1 MWPSGLVFRRNG
13 MKHSSVGLICKSVF
27 TVMGLLTTQSVMAA
41 GFYISEVGTPLSLG
55 TAGAANPTNN
65 ISADSSWTN
74 PAGMTGLD
82 KSEMLAGFQVVSPKI
97 EFDSSSASTGNGGDG
112 GNAGN
117 TVAIP
122 SFFYVGAV
130 TDRLRLGISSAGLMG
145 GGVDYGDGFTG
156 RYATSL
162 AELGAVGIS
171 PAIGFKVND
180 RFSVGAGVSIIYTRF
195 DMDVAINQSAVDA
208 PDGKFKIVKA
218 DDWGYQPYLGLTW
231 HVTDRA
237 MLGLVYRAEMDV
249 NLEGDAKIHDWN
261 LPVPKPKANSID
273 VDWDNPQTA
282 KLGLKYVLDDKNL
295 LFLSAGWED
304 WSKFSSNTLALEG
317 GALNPE
323 IRLDRKFDDTWNA
336 GIALAHHEGGH
347 ATSIGLSY
355 ESSPVSDSD
364 RTLDLPFEELY
375 KLSFAYAWQGH
386 KDLDF
391 SLGSTVYLVGD
402 AKIDQTSQGVRTKGE
417 YDTNY
422 IVFFGGTVRYQF

>member
-1 MWPSGLVFRRNG
+1 
-13 MKHSSVGLICKSVF
+13 MKYVRLGAICKSVS
-27 TVMGLLTTQSVMAA
+27 TVMVLLASQLASAA

-55 TAGAANPTNN
+55 TAGVANPTNN
-65 ISADSSWTN
+65 IGADSVWSN
-74 PAGMTGLD
+74 PAGMTGLNH
-82 KSEMLAGFQVVSPKI
+82 SEALGGLQVVAPNI
-97 EFDSSSASTGNGGDG
+97 RFDSSVDTAGGSDG

-122 SFFYVGAV
+122 SFFYVNAV
-130 TDRLRLGISSAGLMG
+130 TDRLRLGISSAGIMG
-145 GGVDYGDGFTG
+145 GGVDYGDSFVG

-180 RFSVGAGVSIIYTRF
+180 KFSVGAGVSIIYTRF
-195 DMDVAINQSAVDA
+195 DMDVAINQSAVGA

-218 DDWGYQPYLGLTW
+218 DDWGYQPYVGLTYN
-231 HVTDRA
+231 VTDRA
-237 MLGLVYRAEMDV
+237 MLGFVYRAEMDV
-249 NLEGDAKIHDWN
+249 NLEGDVKIHNWE
-261 LPVPKPKANSID
+261 LPVPKPTANSID

-282 KLGLKYVLDDKNL
+282 KLGLKYRLDDKNL
-295 LFLSAGWED
+295 LFMSAGWED
-304 WSKFSSNTLALEG
+304 WSKFSDNTLALKG

-336 GIALAHHEGGH
+336 GIALAHHESGH
-347 ATSIGLSY
+347 ATSIGLAY
-355 ESSPVSDSD
+355 ESSPVSDSH

-375 KLSFAYAWQGH
+375 KLSFAYAWEGQ

-391 SLGSTVYLVGD
+391 SLGGTVYLIGD
-402 AKIDQTSQGVRTKGE
+402 AKIDQTSQGFRTKGE

-422 IVFFGGTVRYQF
+422 IVFFGGTARYRF

>member
-1 MWPSGLVFRRNG
+1 
-13 MKHSSVGLICKSVF
+13 MKHFNLGATRNFVATAV
-27 TVMGLLTTQSVMAA
+27 VLLVSQSASAA

-218 DDWGYQPYLGLTW
+218 DDWGYLRYL
-231 HVTDRA
+231 
-237 MLGLVYRAEMDV
+237 
-249 NLEGDAKIHDWN
+249 LE
-261 LPVPKPKANSID
+261 S
-273 VDWDNPQTA
+273 
-282 KLGLKYVLDDKNL
+282 
-295 LFLSAGWED
+295 
-304 WSKFSSNTLALEG
+304 
-317 GALNPE
+317 
-323 IRLDRKFDDTWNA
+323 R
-336 GIALAHHEGGH
+336 
-347 ATSIGLSY
+347 
-355 ESSPVSDSD
+355 
-364 RTLDLPFEELY
+364 
-375 KLSFAYAWQGH
+375 
-386 KDLDF
+386 
-391 SLGSTVYLVGD
+391 
-402 AKIDQTSQGVRTKGE
+402 
-417 YDTNY
+417 
-422 IVFFGGTVRYQF
+422 

>member
-1 MWPSGLVFRRNG
+1 MKYFNLGATRKFVTIAVALLV
-13 MKHSSVGLICKSVF
+13 S
-27 TVMGLLTTQSVMAA
+27 QSASAA

-55 TAGAANPTNN
+55 TAGAANPTNTF
-65 ISADSSWTN
+65 SADSSWTN

-82 KSEMLAGFQVVSPKI
+82 KSEILAGFQVVSPKI
-97 EFDSSSASTGNGGDG
+97 EFDSSNASTGNGGDG

-122 SFFYVGAV
+122 SFFYVNAV
-130 TDRLRLGISSAGLMG
+130 TDRLRLGVSSAGLMG

-156 RYATSL
+156 RYATTL

-249 NLEGDAKIHDWN
+249 NLEGDVKIHDWR

-282 KLGLKYVLDDKNL
+282 KLGLRFRLDDKNT
-295 LFLSAGWED
+295 LFTSAGWED
-304 WSKFSSNTLALEG
+304 WSKFSNNTLALEG

-323 IRLDRKFDDTWNA
+323 IRLDRKFKDTWNA
-336 GIALAHHEGGH
+336 GIALAHQEGDH
-347 ATSIGLSY
+347 ATSIGVSY
-355 ESSPVSDSD
+355 ESSPVSDSN

-375 KLSFAYAWQGH
+375 KVSFAYGWEGQ
-386 KDLDF
+386 KDIDF
-391 SLGSTVYLVGD
+391 SLGGTVYLVGD
-402 AKIDQTSQGVRTKGE
+402 ASIDQTSQGVRTKGK

-422 IVFFGGTVRYQF
+422 IVFFGGTVRYRF